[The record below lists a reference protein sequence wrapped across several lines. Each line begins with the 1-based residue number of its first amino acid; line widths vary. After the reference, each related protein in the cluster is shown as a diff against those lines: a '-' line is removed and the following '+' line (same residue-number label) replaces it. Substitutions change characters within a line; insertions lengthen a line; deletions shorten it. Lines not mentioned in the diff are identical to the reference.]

1 MQERKERQKK
11 QFQNLTIRDDFM
23 FAAVLADEEICRQ
36 VLSLALGTPVS
47 PVEVVPERTVRYHPE
62 FRGVR
67 LDISARLPEP
77 EPVSMWRCRGEE
89 TMSRADPDII
99 IHRWTWVF

>member
-62 FRGVR
+62 FRGSVW
-67 LDISARLPEP
+67 ISLPAAGT

-99 IHRWTWVF
+99 IHRWTWAF

>member
-36 VLSLALGTPVS
+36 VLSLALGSPV
-47 PVEVVPERTVRYHPE
+47 PYVEVVPERTVRYHPE

-67 LDISARLPEP
+67 LDISAR
-77 EPVSMWRCRGEE
+77 CRNGTCFDVE
-89 TMSRADPDII
+89 M
-99 IHRWTWVF
+99 